1 MIDGLDTMV
10 AAAGLGGVVV
20 GALLRHLF
28 ETKGPKPSNRDF
40 TRKQMNTWN
49 INDEWHNILSHKKK
63 EDFASKEL
71 EKVKDYINERVSER
85 KQLHRQQ
92 DDVLQQVQE
101 VIHLASAAG
110 SDFEQKALL
119 TRMGTISGQHS
130 SIRRAFD
137 KITNALVNSEQS
149 KTFLELVIK
158 GDSRDQI
165 INSMNHSNVREA
177 IENNEGLAND
187 MFEAEMNAFGSAK
200 TFEDM
205 KRALNIKN

>member
-28 ETKGPKPSNRDF
+28 GTKGPKPSNRDF

>member
-20 GALLRHLF
+20 GALLRHLCG
-28 ETKGPKPSNRDF
+28 TKGPKPSNRDF

>member
-28 ETKGPKPSNRDF
+28 GAKGPKPSNRDF

>member
-1 MIDGLDTMV
+1 MIDGLDTMMV
-10 AAAGLGGVVV
+10 AAGLGGAVV
-20 GALLRHLF
+20 GALLRHVLGP
-28 ETKGPKPSNRDF
+28 KGPRPSNRDF
-40 TRKQMNTWN
+40 TRKQMKTWN
-49 INDEWHNILSHKKK
+49 INDEWYNILSHKKK
-63 EDFASKEL
+63 EDFARSEL
-71 EKVKDYINERVSER
+71 DKVKEYINERVSER

-92 DDVLQQVQE
+92 DDVLQQVQD
-101 VIHLASAAG
+101 VIHLVSAAG
-110 SDFEQKALL
+110 SEFEQKALL

-187 MFEAEMNAFGSAK
+187 MFEAEMSAFGSAK

-205 KRALNIKN
+205 KRALNIQN